1 MNHQIKS
8 LMSYLKSSYSK
19 SVSNPYWTVQFKLVS
34 QHSRTPIIIK
44 RSIHSFRS
52 FPDDAFETH
61 CEKIHAQWVI
71 PVIAT
76 PLMSPAAVSFKE
88 TYCTYVIGKPYW
100 CNTHPTEVPG
110 TYLVQPAEV
119 AGAVVGQEISQVW
132 VLSERLRQQATALSC
147 KTKQTK
153 LSLCSETS
161 QHVW

>member
-1 MNHQIKS
+1 MHTHVHKNHHFVLFSSLRLNLLGLLFSTRESFKTSAQFSVIITEYSQIASQCFIIKHES
-8 LMSYLKSSYSK
+8 SNKFTDNLFKESSYSN

-61 CEKIHAQWVI
+61 CEKIHAQWLI

-88 TYCTYVIGKPYW
+88 TYCTYVIGKPY
-100 CNTHPTEVPG
+100 
-110 TYLVQPAEV
+110 
-119 AGAVVGQEISQVW
+119 
-132 VLSERLRQQATALSC
+132 
-147 KTKQTK
+147 
-153 LSLCSETS
+153 
-161 QHVW
+161 